1 MGPSDHMTRKPRA
14 LPGCRHIRATLTL
27 DLKTDKELDM
37 GRRGQMWA
45 TFRSGDGFQMI
56 GSRETRLP
64 TDLWQQPV
72 GEVTNRCLPEP
83 LEWGMAVYTLDIA
96 KISGRPRLHSPTQG
110 TEGMKPCFLNLWFCS
125 DFWGYCQKKNVPG
138 NLLKCKFSVL
148 QQKGGELGHV
158 VSLTLWTVCCT
169 VLGPPHIA

>member
-1 MGPSDHMTRKPRA
+1 MGPSDHMTHKTRA

-72 GEVTNRCLPEP
+72 GEGHKQMSPRASRMGYGCLHLGYSQDIWETQVI
-83 LEWGMAVYTLDIA
+83 LSYT
-96 KISGRPRLHSPTQG
+96 GHG
-110 TEGMKPCFLNLWFCS
+110 
-125 DFWGYCQKKNVPG
+125 G
-138 NLLKCKFSVL
+138 NEALLFESLVL
-148 QQKGGELGHV
+148 
-158 VSLTLWTVCCT
+158 
-169 VLGPPHIA
+169 